1 MECRAICQHHPL
13 RMKAAALHPGRVMSG
28 QSRPSEGGAAVL
40 APRRGVGVA
49 ALVVAVVLLAMF
61 ALSLL
66 CVLALQVSVTRH
78 RPASL
83 PNAFRCKVA
92 IASRGEIVS
101 YAWPRRT
108 SYAVWVHD
116 VLVVF
121 DGFGRT
127 RIRPLAVHF
136 ADGPVAPMVH
146 PASGLSSRPV
156 VMSLELDDGRHAL
169 VAASRSARALM
180 AGPFLAALISTD
192 DVAASNERSGD

>member
-1 MECRAICQHHPL
+1 M
-13 RMKAAALHPGRVMSG
+13 
-28 QSRPSEGGAAVL
+28 
-40 APRRGVGVA
+40 
-49 ALVVAVVLLAMF
+49 VVAVVLLATL

-66 CVLALQVSVTRH
+66 TLLALQVMVTRH
-78 RPASL
+78 RPACM

-101 YAWPRRT
+101 YAWSRRA

-136 ADGPVAPMVH
+136 ADGPVAPMIR
-146 PASGLSSRPV
+146 PTRGLSSRPV

-169 VAASRSARALM
+169 VAASRSAKVLM
-180 AGPFLAALISTD
+180 AGPFLAALISD
-192 DVAASNERSGD
+192 DGVAASNDRSTD